1 VAFIPTISNLSSRYL
16 SLLNLNEKVL
26 VNPLSPLVCKLAYA
40 GLIPFVGLALMVQL
54 APTPL
59 NYLSAESLAAYGAI
73 ITSFMGALHWGAN
86 LHTLG
91 KAPPSDRWEN
101 RNAWI
106 WGVIPALVAWVALH
120 IYIPVGLVILASAL
134 IIQRS
139 IDAETYQYYFSNE
152 DACKAFITLRN
163 RLTIVSVGCLI
174 WAALVILFVQN

>member
-1 VAFIPTISNLSSRYL
+1 MNLL
-16 SLLNLNEKVL
+16 
-26 VNPLSPLVCKLAYA
+26 PPLVRKLAYA

-59 NYLSAESLAAYGAI
+59 NYLSAESLAGYGAV

-91 KAPPSDRWEN
+91 KAPPGDRWED

-120 IYIPVGLVILASAL
+120 IYIPVGLVILASTL
-134 IIQRS
+134 VIQRN
-139 IDAETYQYYFSNE
+139 IDVNTYRYYFSNE
-152 DACKAFITLRN
+152 ETCGAFITLRN
-163 RLTIVSVGCLI
+163 RLTAVSATCLV
-174 WAALVILFVQN
+174 WAAVVILFTQN

>member
-1 VAFIPTISNLSSRYL
+1 M
-16 SLLNLNEKVL
+16 
-26 VNPLSPLVCKLAYA
+26 NPLPPLVRKLAYA

-59 NYLSAESLAAYGAI
+59 NYLSAESLAGYGAI
-73 ITSFMGALHWGAN
+73 ITAFMGAMHWGAN

-91 KAPPSDRWEN
+91 NRPPEDRWEH

-134 IIQRS
+134 VIQRN
-139 IDAETYQYYFSNE
+139 IDKETYQYYFSSE
-152 DACKAFITLRN
+152 EACNAFIQLRN
-163 RLTIVSVGCLI
+163 HLTVVSAGCLI
-174 WAALVILFVQN
+174 WAALVILFIQN

>member
-1 VAFIPTISNLSSRYL
+1 VAYIPTINSLVTHHPSSL
-16 SLLNLNEKVL
+16 DKEVF
-26 VNPLSPLVCKLAYA
+26 VNPLPPLVRKLAYA

-59 NYLSAESLAAYGAI
+59 NYLSAESLASYGAI
-73 ITSFMGALHWGAN
+73 ITAFMGALHWGAN

-91 KAPPSDRWEN
+91 KITPGSRWEE

-134 IIQRS
+134 IIQRN
-139 IDAETYQYYFSNE
+139 IDKETYPHYFSSE
-152 DACKAFITLRN
+152 EACMAFITLRN
-163 RLTIVSVGCLI
+163 QLTIVSAGCLV
-174 WAALVILFVQN
+174 WSALVILFVQN